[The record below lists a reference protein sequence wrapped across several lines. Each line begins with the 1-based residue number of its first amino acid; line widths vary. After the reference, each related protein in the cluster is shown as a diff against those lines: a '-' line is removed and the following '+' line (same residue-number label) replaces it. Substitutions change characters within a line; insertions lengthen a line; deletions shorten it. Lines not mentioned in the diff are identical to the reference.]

1 MIHSIITQV
10 EESDRNIY
18 ITIEDGSLVSVSY
31 SQGLGDI
38 DLDFL
43 TTHNPGITSFVIREL
58 EKQGDELYSPEFFF
72 PSPYWDEQVKVID
85 DAISKLVQEQFLA
98 EAQMEKLDSEIQSL
112 LEDQLEIERAISN
125 LRGQIAIIGG
135 TYGI

>member
-1 MIHSIITQV
+1 MKHQIIAQV

-18 ITIEDGSLVSVSY
+18 ITIEDGALVSVNY

-38 DLDFL
+38 DLHFL
-43 TTHNPGITSFVIREL
+43 TTHNQGITSFVIREI

-72 PSPYWDEQVKVID
+72 PSPYWDGQVMVID
-85 DAISKLVQEQFLA
+85 DAIWSLLKMENLKA
-98 EAQMEKLDSEIQSL
+98 ELIENIEKL
-112 LEDQLEIERAISN
+112 ER
-125 LRGQIAIIGG
+125 QIDTYKAQIKIIDG

>member
-1 MIHSIITQV
+1 MIHQIIAQV

-38 DLDFL
+38 DLHFL
-43 TTHNPGITSFVIREL
+43 TTHNQGITSFVIREL
-58 EKQGDELYSPEFFF
+58 MKQGDELYSPEFFF

-85 DAISKLVQEQFLA
+85 DAICSLLKMENLKA
-98 EAQMEKLDSEIQSL
+98 ELIGSIEKLEREIDTYKAQIKT
-112 LEDQLEIERAISN
+112 IENS
-125 LRGQIAIIGG
+125 
-135 TYGI
+135 YGI

>member
-1 MIHSIITQV
+1 MIHQIIAQV

-18 ITIEDGSLVSVSY
+18 LTIENGRLVSVNY

-38 DLDFL
+38 DLHFL
-43 TTHNPGITSFVIREL
+43 TAHNEGITKFVIREI
-58 EKQGDELYSPEFFF
+58 EKQGDNLYSPELFF

-85 DAISKLVQEQFLA
+85 DAIWQLIQIENLKA
-98 EAQMEKLDSEIQSL
+98 ELIESIEKLEREI
-112 LEDQLEIERAISN
+112 DTYKA
-125 LRGQIAIIGG
+125 QIKIIGG

>member
-1 MIHSIITQV
+1 MINQIIAQV

-18 ITIEDGSLVSVSY
+18 LTIEDGRLVSVNY

-38 DLDFL
+38 DLHFL
-43 TTHNPGITSFVIREL
+43 TTHNEEITKFVLSEL
-58 EKQGDELYSPEFFF
+58 DTIDDELYSPEFFF

-85 DAISKLVQEQFLA
+85 EIIWKLIKIENKRA
-98 EAQMEKLDSEIQSL
+98 ELIGSILKLEKEIDNIKAQIK
-112 LEDQLEIERAISN
+112 
-125 LRGQIAIIGG
+125 IIGG

>member
-1 MIHSIITQV
+1 MKHQIIAQV

-18 ITIEDGSLVSVSY
+18 ITIEDGALVSVSY

-38 DLDFL
+38 DLHFL
-43 TTHNPGITSFVIREL
+43 TTHNQGITSFVIREI

-72 PSPYWDEQVKVID
+72 PSPYWDQQVKVID
-85 DAISKLVQEQFLA
+85 DAIWSLLKMENLKA
-98 EAQMEKLDSEIQSL
+98 ELIESIEKL
-112 LEDQLEIERAISN
+112 ER
-125 LRGQIAIIGG
+125 QIDTYKAQIKIIDG

>member
-1 MIHSIITQV
+1 MIQQIIAQV

-38 DLDFL
+38 DLHFL
-43 TTHNPGITSFVIREL
+43 TTHNQGITSFVISEI
-58 EKQGDELYSPEFFF
+58 EKQGDNLYSPELFF
-72 PSPYWDEQVKVID
+72 PSPYWDQQVKVID
-85 DAISKLVQEQFLA
+85 DAICSWVKIYNKKA
-98 EAQMEKLDSEIQSL
+98 ELIERIEKLEKEIN
-112 LEDQLEIERAISN
+112 N
-125 LRGQIAIIGG
+125 LNAQIKIIDG

>member
-1 MIHSIITQV
+1 MIDSIITQV

-85 DAISKLVQEQFLA
+85 DAIWSLLKIENKKA
-98 EAQMEKLDSEIQSL
+98 ELIERIEKLEREIDTYKAQIKIVEDS
-112 LEDQLEIERAISN
+112 
-125 LRGQIAIIGG
+125 
-135 TYGI
+135 YGI